1 MKQRKKNE
9 ENNQAK
15 LPLALRLLLLRLS
28 SKEREKIRKVY
39 TKNDYI
45 RALNHR
51 CAMRSTLVCLYPVWI
66 ITEGKSD
73 FLKIQ

>member
-28 SKEREKIRKVY
+28 SKERENK
-39 TKNDYI
+39 
-45 RALNHR
+45 
-51 CAMRSTLVCLYPVWI
+51 
-66 ITEGKSD
+66 KSVH
-73 FLKIQ
+73 KE